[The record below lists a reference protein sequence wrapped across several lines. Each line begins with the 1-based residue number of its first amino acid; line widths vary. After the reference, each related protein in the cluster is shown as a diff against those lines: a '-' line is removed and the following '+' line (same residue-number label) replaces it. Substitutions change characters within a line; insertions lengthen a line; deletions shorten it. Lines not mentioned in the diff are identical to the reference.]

1 MSNRTKNALNPIFE
15 QRDVEID
22 QEPLPETRQ
31 AEIRQ
36 HLRVVHRQESLDALD
51 LDEQFV
57 RSGGKGGQNVNK
69 VATCVVLRHRPSGLQ
84 VKCQEARSQAMNR
97 FLARRL
103 LCEKLDTLRR
113 GAASAAEQARERIRR
128 QKRKRSKRAKEKM
141 LASKHA
147 QGEKKAQRRRVG
159 SDE

>member
-1 MSNRTKNALNPIFE
+1 VFPVSPEKIHALAA
-15 QRDVEID
+15 RM
-22 QEPLPETRQ
+22 
-31 AEIRQ
+31 A
-36 HLRVVHRQESLDALD
+36 SLGVREED
-51 LDEQFV
+51 LDESFV

-103 LCEKLDTLRR
+103 LCEKLDARAR

-128 QKRKRSKRAKEKM
+128 QKRRRSRRAKEKM
-141 LASKHA
+141 LAAKHA
-147 QGEKKAQRRRVG
+147 QGEKKALRRPVG
-159 SDE
+159 ED